1 MTIIFYSDSTV
12 GYLTVEPCVPGRT
25 SIGLDVLGDTVELF
39 LILRQY
45 PQQGA
50 VISDNIEPWMIFLIL
65 VSSI

>member
-1 MTIIFYSDSTV
+1 MTRPFYSDSTV
-12 GYLTVEPCVPGRT
+12 GYLRAEPYVPGRT

-50 VISDNIEPWMIFLIL
+50 IVSDNIEA
-65 VSSI
+65 